1 MGTLA
6 GPVLGAFAF
15 SFGFAITWV
24 QNTFRDYQGLL
35 YGTLGLLAVAT
46 APEGT
51 VGNLRRLA
59 HAYQLRRAKRGAQL
73 RTAPAPDVA
82 PELQRPAVRER
93 DAAEGNGVVL
103 QVSGLTKR
111 FGGVAALSEVDLV
124 VERGTVHALIGPN
137 GSGKTTFINV
147 VTGLYKPTAGRIE
160 LDGHSLEGLS
170 PAARSR
176 RGVARTFQNLQ
187 LWRRMSVLENV
198 MVGAHA
204 RERAGLVQ
212 SLLRTPKA
220 RRVER
225 HLQERA
231 WGLLHFVGLAER
243 GRDLAGTL
251 AFADMRRLEIARAL
265 ASDPEILLLD
275 EPAAGMQVS
284 EIHDLADLIRQ
295 VRDAGVTVLLIEHHM
310 DLVMGLSDRVS
321 VLDYGQKIAEGSPSE
336 VRQDARV
343 VAAYLGEESA

>member
-1 MGTLA
+1 
-6 GPVLGAFAF
+6 
-15 SFGFAITWV
+15 
-24 QNTFRDYQGLL
+24 
-35 YGTLGLLAVAT
+35 
-46 APEGT
+46 
-51 VGNLRRLA
+51 
-59 HAYQLRRAKRGAQL
+59 
-73 RTAPAPDVA
+73 
-82 PELQRPAVRER
+82 
-93 DAAEGNGVVL
+93 
-103 QVSGLTKR
+103 
-111 FGGVAALSEVDLV
+111 VAALSQVDLV

-147 VTGLYKPTAGRIE
+147 VTGLYKPTAGRVD
-160 LDGHSLEGLS
+160 LDGESLEGLS

-187 LWRRMSVLENV
+187 LWRRMTVLENV

-204 RERAGLVQ
+204 RERVGLMQ

-225 HLQERA
+225 HLRERA
-231 WGLLHFVGLAER
+231 WGLLHFVGLAAR

-336 VRQDARV
+336 VRHDDRV
-343 VAAYLGEESA
+343 VAAYLGEETS